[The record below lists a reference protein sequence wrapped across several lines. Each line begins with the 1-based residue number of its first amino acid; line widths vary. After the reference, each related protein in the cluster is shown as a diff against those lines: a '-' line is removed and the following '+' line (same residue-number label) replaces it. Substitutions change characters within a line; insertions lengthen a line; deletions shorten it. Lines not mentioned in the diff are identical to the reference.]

1 VRRGSALGSD
11 EFPKELLAR
20 MDVPVGQS
28 HYGPEL
34 RESDEEKA
42 RRLIA
47 DEIAKRKFPPLNFSE
62 MNKGDKQRETWCCF
76 PPEKTPEHDNPDTCI
91 PNGNPSK
98 PRLLKEAS
106 RLDKTLLIPQLLKA
120 VA

>member
-1 VRRGSALGSD
+1 VRRGWALGSE

-20 MDVPVGQS
+20 MDVPGGQS

-47 DEIAKRKFPPLNFSE
+47 EEIAKRKFPPLNFSE
-62 MNKGDKQRETWCCF
+62 MNKGDKQRETCAASHLRKH
-76 PPEKTPEHDNPDTCI
+76 PNTTIRTHVSRMAIPRSRASSRKLHDSIKRC
-91 PNGNPSK
+91 
-98 PRLLKEAS
+98 
-106 RLDKTLLIPQLLKA
+106 
-120 VA
+120 